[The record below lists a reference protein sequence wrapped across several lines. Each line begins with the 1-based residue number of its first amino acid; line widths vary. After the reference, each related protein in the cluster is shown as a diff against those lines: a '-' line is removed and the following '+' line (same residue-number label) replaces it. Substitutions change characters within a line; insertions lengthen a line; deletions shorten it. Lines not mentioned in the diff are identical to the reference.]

1 MSGPCSCFP
10 FNKSSSDLTT
20 KGKERSSGAFN
31 LLSAVLARVD
41 GYAALTHREAAVTG
55 RSAQTYAAAVA
66 FAMVLAVG
74 GCGEDEPDRKR
85 RSVAD
90 SSRSVEGIPQ
100 DGPAAAYV
108 DWVDALARQDAAAA
122 CALQAPELTIAL
134 RYDAILADRAELG
147 DPCVGFEA
155 LLWEDPE
162 FDGEIVDIEVTQE
175 TEEDALLDVD
185 HPSRDLTV
193 RVVYHRARWRVFSTS
208 DRAGRETGPARWLR
222 AWCSLSPQDG
232 REEIIALMGPPSGEY
247 TVADGGEPQ
256 LWWAQDQYDFR
267 VYLDVDGSVLELV
280 GDYDAL
286 SEEDRALLPCAE
298 LRASTS

>member
-1 MSGPCSCFP
+1 M
-10 FNKSSSDLTT
+10 
-20 KGKERSSGAFN
+20 
-31 LLSAVLARVD
+31 
-41 GYAALTHREAAVTG
+41 TG
-55 RSAQTYAAAVA
+55 RPSLTWAAAS
-66 FAMVLAVG
+66 FALAATLT
-74 GCGEDEPDRKR
+74 GCGDDEQGADQEDQQQQ

-90 SSRSVEGIPQ
+90 TSASLAGLPD

-162 FDGEIVDIEVTQE
+162 FDSEIVDIEVTQE
-175 TEEDALLDVD
+175 TQEDALLDVD
-185 HPSRDLTV
+185 HPSGDLTV
-193 RVVYHRARWRVFSTS
+193 RVVYHRAKWRVFSTS
-208 DRAGRETGPARWLR
+208 ARADPGADPGDSGSDAGPPRWLR
-222 AWCSLSPQDG
+222 AWCSLSPRDT

-286 SEEDRALLPCAE
+286 DGEDRALLACAE
-298 LRASTS
+298 LRAS